1 MKNFTFDNGLKF
13 IYKKSNSE
21 LSSICISLDA
31 GAAHDGDRL
40 GIAHITEHMVY
51 KGTETRSEKEIN
63 TELSSIFGFQNA
75 MTNYPYV
82 VFYGTLL
89 SEDLKK
95 GLDLF
100 SDILLS
106 SVFTEEGFNEELEI
120 IKQELKEWDEDLE
133 QFTEDKLY
141 YNCMENRRIKYPIIG
156 TKESLNSVTIDD
168 AIDFFNDYYCAN
180 NATITII
187 SNLEFEEVKDM
198 VEEYFI
204 DWRSEKLPEIEK
216 SIIIPKG
223 GVFIDKKEEI
233 NSSKIQI
240 IFPIDDLNQWEIK
253 ALRIFNQYFGEGVNS
268 ILFDT
273 LRTKNALVYD
283 VLTRVANEEYI
294 KVYKITYSTAHE
306 NVEKSIEIIKELIK
320 NINKYKSILQ
330 KSDIEALIKS
340 FRLKRLFANEQSV
353 RLAMGIAT
361 YDTMFGDGMLYI
373 DETENLDKIPIDYII
388 DTANKVLKN
397 MTVQV
402 ISNK

>member
-106 SVFTEEGFNEELEI
+106 PVFTEEGFNEELEI

-306 NVEKSIEIIKELIK
+306 NVNKSIEIIQELIK
-320 NINKYKSILQ
+320 SVDEYRNILKKN
-330 KSDIEALIKS
+330 DVEALIKS
-340 FRLKRLFANEQSV
+340 FRLKRLFADEQSV
-353 RLAMGIAT
+353 RLAMQIAT
-361 YDTMFGDGMLYI
+361 YDTMFGDGLLYL
-373 DETENLDKIPIDYII
+373 DESEDLNKMPVSFII
-388 DTANKVLKN
+388 DTAIKVFSK
-397 MTVQV
+397 MTIQV
-402 ISNK
+402 ITK

>member
-106 SVFTEEGFNEELEI
+106 PVFTEEGFNEELEI

-306 NVEKSIEIIKELIK
+306 NVDKSIEIVKELVQNVDCFREK
-320 NINKYKSILQ
+320 LQ
-330 KSDIEALIKS
+330 KKDIEALIKS

>member
-1 MKNFTFDNGLKF
+1 MKNFIFDNGLKF
-13 IYKKSNSE
+13 IYKKNDSE

-31 GAAHDGDRL
+31 GAARDGEML
-40 GIAHITEHMVY
+40 GVAHVTEHMVY
-51 KGTETRSEKEIN
+51 KGTEKRSEKEIN
-63 TELSSIFGFQNA
+63 TELSSVFGFQNA

-89 SEDLKK
+89 SEDLNK
-95 GLDLF
+95 GVELF

-106 SVFTEEGFNEELEI
+106 PVFTEEGFKEEMEV

-133 QFTEDKLY
+133 QYTEDKLY

-156 TKESLNSVTIDD
+156 TEESLNRITIDEV
-168 AIDFFNDYYCAN
+168 IDFFNNYYCAN

-187 SNLEFEEVKDM
+187 SDLEFEEVREM

-204 DWRSEKLPEIEK
+204 DWRSEKLSETKEVIDV
-216 SIIIPKG
+216 PKMG
-223 GVFIDKKEEI
+223 MFTDKKEGI
-233 NSSKIQI
+233 NSAKVQV
-240 IFPIDDLNQWEIK
+240 IFPINELNQWEIK

-268 ILFDT
+268 VLFDT

-306 NVEKSIEIIKELIK
+306 NVEKSIDIIKDLIK
-320 NINKYKSILQ
+320 NIDGYKSILE
-330 KSDIEALIKS
+330 KKDVDSLIKS

-353 RLAMGIAT
+353 RLAMGIST
-361 YDTMFGDGMLYI
+361 YDIMFGDGMLYI
-373 DETENLDKIPIDYII
+373 DETENLDKLPIDYII
-388 DTANKVLKN
+388 DTAKKVLKN

-402 ISNK
+402 ISK

>member
-106 SVFTEEGFNEELEI
+106 PVFTEEGFNEELEI

-268 ILFDT
+268 ILFDR